1 LRGARY
7 FPWREPFPLASFF
20 DLADKAKSLARKR
33 ADQTLPLAVVADSV
47 ADRVDLA
54 AERGFRNDSAAPNGG
69 HQVILADDALAIL
82 NEIQQEIEGLRL
94 GGNERSPAPQF
105 PAVRIEQILFEGVD
119 H

>member
-1 LRGARY
+1 MGAGTDEVADHDRHLPALRPAYLPARRFRPTRHLRGARY

-69 HQVILADDALAIL
+69 HQVILADDA
-82 NEIQQEIEGLRL
+82 
-94 GGNERSPAPQF
+94 
-105 PAVRIEQILFEGVD
+105 
-119 H
+119 